1 MHYTYQDEICD
12 GEKHSLAWLF
22 LTNGKKDRPIR
33 CIKVKSMKFKSL
45 YSFLNTDLSIIER
58 ELEKTAASEHP
69 LIKEANMELL
79 QAGGKRIRPVFVLLS
94 SMFGQYDINV
104 VKHVAVALETIHM
117 ASLVHDDV
125 IDDAE
130 LRRGK
135 PTVKA
140 KWDNRVAM
148 YTGDYLLARSLE
160 VMTKIENPLAHQ
172 ILSKTIVEVCL
183 GELEQIKDKYCF
195 EQSLR
200 TYLKRIK
207 RKTALLIA
215 VSCQLGAISTGA
227 SEEIHR
233 KLYWFGYFVGM
244 SFQITD
250 DILDFTSTEEALGKP
265 VGSDLLQGNIT
276 LPVLFALQDPSMKS
290 EIERISNKTTPEDI
304 KPILHKIL
312 SSDVIDRAEK
322 VSDLYLHKALAI
334 LESLPKNRAKSTLL
348 SIAKYIGK
356 RKT

>member
-1 MHYTYQDEICD
+1 
-12 GEKHSLAWLF
+12 
-22 LTNGKKDRPIR
+22 
-33 CIKVKSMKFKSL
+33 MKLKAM
-45 YSFLNTDLSIIER
+45 YSFLNTDLSIIEQ
-58 ELEKTAASEHP
+58 ELEKTAHSEYP
-69 LIKEANMELL
+69 LLREANLELL

-94 SMFGQYDINV
+94 SMFGDYDINR
-104 VKHVAVALETIHM
+104 VKHIAVALETIHM

-130 LRRGK
+130 VRRGK
-135 PTVKA
+135 PTVKS
-140 KWDNRVAM
+140 KWDNRIAM

-160 VMTKIENPLAHQ
+160 VMTNIDDPLAHK

-183 GELEQIKDKYCF
+183 GEIEQIKDKYRF

-227 SEEIHR
+227 SEELHR

-250 DILDFTSTEEALGKP
+250 DILDFTSTEKELGKP

-276 LPVLFALQDPSMKS
+276 LPVLFALENPTIKV
-290 EIERISNKTTPEDI
+290 EIEKITNKTTPNEI
-304 KPILHKIL
+304 QPILNRIL
-312 SSDVIDRAEK
+312 DSDVIERSAK
-322 VSDLYLHKALAI
+322 VSDQYLQKAFDI
-334 LESLPKNRAKSTLL
+334 LENLPKNRARSTLF

-356 RKT
+356 RKF